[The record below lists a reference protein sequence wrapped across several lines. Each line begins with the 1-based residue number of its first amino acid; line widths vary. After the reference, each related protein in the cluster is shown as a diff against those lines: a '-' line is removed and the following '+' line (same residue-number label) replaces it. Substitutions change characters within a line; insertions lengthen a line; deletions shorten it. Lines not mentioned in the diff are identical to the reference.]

1 MPKVSY
7 VQMIEELESAVTL
20 VRLNAGVVPDLALTV
35 ADELEETVATIKKI
49 KQEQRFL
56 LAAQM
61 EKTSELVAVVA
72 QGTKSAR
79 QIRAFAALVFCHKRQ
94 PVLGQF
100 GIRDRRRPRRKT
112 RRSRAVNFEE
122 GASVGRIGGNVPRKG
137 QRSRRLGETSLPE
150 GETPPVLGDPSPG
163 LGKRPRV
170 SGARVSGSGKRRC
183 RSGRRS

>member
-20 VRLNAGVVPDLALTV
+20 VRLNAGVLPEIALTV
-35 ADELEETVATIKKI
+35 AGELEARVAAIKEM
-49 KQEQRFL
+49 KQEQRSL

-61 EKTSELVAVVA
+61 EKTADLAAVVA
-72 QGTKSAR
+72 EGTKNAR

-94 PVLGQF
+94 PVLGQL
-100 GIRDRRRPRRKT
+100 GIRDRRRPRRKA
-112 RRSRAVNFEE
+112 RRSGAVDVEE
-122 GASVGRIGGNVPRKG
+122 GASDVRIGGNVPQEG
-137 QRSRRLGETSLPE
+137 ERSRSLGETSLPE

-163 LGKRPRV
+163 SGKRPRA

-183 RSGRRS
+183 RSGGRS